1 MANNSDRKQR
11 IDLYPAA
18 ATIEEGRFRFGEGRT
33 QNELTS
39 WISLD
44 RTRVDLAPG
53 AETRVE
59 ATLDV
64 PPPAP
69 AGERYA
75 VIWASTTSPNQTSAN
90 VTQIHRVGVRV
101 YLDVGLGGEPPS
113 DFRIGELVPTR
124 DVRGVP
130 SVAIRVDNTGQRALD
145 LAGSVSLSEGPADTR
160 AGPFDVVQGTTLA
173 PGEAGAVTV
182 RFPRELPN
190 GPWKID
196 VALESGTVR
205 RTAAGKVTFPD
216 PGKVGEP
223 SPLLAPLRTP
233 WGILGSSLVVGL
245 LVAAALFVVAR
256 RLHHRRRRVA
266 RVGPGSGDP

>member
-1 MANNSDRKQR
+1 MNSSDRKQR
-11 IDLYPAA
+11 IDLYAAA
-18 ATIEEGRFRFGEGRT
+18 ATVEEGRFRFGEGRA

-44 RTRVDLAPG
+44 KTRVDLAPG

-69 AGERYA
+69 TGERYA
-75 VIWASTTSPNQTSAN
+75 VIWASTTSPRETSAD

-113 DFRIGELVPTR
+113 DFRIGELVPAR

-130 SVAIRVDNTGQRALD
+130 SVAIRVDNTGERALD
-145 LAGSVSLSEGPADTR
+145 LAGAVSLSDGPADMR

-173 PGEAGAVTV
+173 PGEAGPVTV

-196 VALESGTVR
+196 VALQSGTVR
-205 RTAAGKVTFPD
+205 RTATGEVTFPD
-216 PGKVGEP
+216 PGRVGEP
-223 SPLLAPLRTP
+223 SPLLAPLRTR
-233 WGILGSSLVVGL
+233 WGILGGSLVAGL
-245 LVAAALFVVAR
+245 LVAAGLFVVVR
-256 RLHHRRRRVA
+256 RPHHRRRRVA
-266 RVGPGSGDP
+266 TARPGPGDS